1 MTVGVYNKT
10 ILKAK
15 EVEQWTARS
24 LALSSRRKAKGLT
37 QKQLADRLSITDKA
51 VSKWERGLGFPDIK
65 LLEPLSQ
72 ALDVSILGLM
82 RSQHIE
88 KSDVAAES
96 VSEALST
103 VLDIASFQR
112 KNVLIATL
120 STAAVIMAIF
130 LIDSLQLMGF
140 FMVCLPVVLVAMG
153 VILLVVSWKRH
164 RQKLTYSFTLLLAVL
179 ALVFPIILFLFLAFA
194 FVLGGPIPQ

>member
-37 QKQLADRLSITDKA
+37 QKQLADRLSVTDKA

-72 ALDVSILGLM
+72 ALDVSILELM
-82 RSQHIE
+82 RSQH
-88 KSDVAAES
+88 
-96 VSEALST
+96 
-103 VLDIASFQR
+103 
-112 KNVLIATL
+112 
-120 STAAVIMAIF
+120 
-130 LIDSLQLMGF
+130 
-140 FMVCLPVVLVAMG
+140 VVLVAMG

>member
-37 QKQLADRLSITDKA
+37 QKQLADRLSVTDKA

-65 LLEPLSQ
+65 LLEPFSQ
-72 ALDVSILGLM
+72 ALDVSILELM

-88 KSDVAAES
+88 KADAAAES

-112 KNVLIATL
+112 KIERRNVLIATL

-164 RQKLTYSFTLLLAVL
+164 RRFAHSG
-179 ALVFPIILFLFLAFA
+179 FLFLLPASWH
-194 FVLGGPIPQ
+194 

>member
-1 MTVGVYNKT
+1 MDSKKFGAF
-10 ILKAK
+10 IAA
-15 EVEQWTARS
+15 Q
-24 LALSSRRKAKGLT
+24 RKAKGLT
-37 QKQLADRLSITDKA
+37 QKHLADRLSVTDKA

-65 LLEPLSQ
+65 LLEPFSQ
-72 ALDVSILGLM
+72 ALDVSILELM

-88 KSDVAAES
+88 KADVAAES

-112 KNVLIATL
+112 KIERRNVLIATL

-130 LIDSLQLMGF
+130 LIDILQLMGF

>member
-37 QKQLADRLSITDKA
+37 QKQLADRLSVTDKA

-72 ALDVSILGLM
+72 ALDVSILELM
-82 RSQHIE
+82 RSYH
-88 KSDVAAES
+88 
-96 VSEALST
+96 
-103 VLDIASFQR
+103 
-112 KNVLIATL
+112 
-120 STAAVIMAIF
+120 
-130 LIDSLQLMGF
+130 
-140 FMVCLPVVLVAMG
+140 VVLVAMG